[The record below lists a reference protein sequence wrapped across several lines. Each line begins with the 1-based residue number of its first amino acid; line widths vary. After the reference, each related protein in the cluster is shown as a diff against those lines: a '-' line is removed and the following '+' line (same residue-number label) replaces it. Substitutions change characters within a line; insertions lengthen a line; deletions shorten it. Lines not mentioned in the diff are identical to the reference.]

1 MVGKKP
7 SKKSPDAEKTAFWEG
22 EGAAA
27 TPVAPASLATLVQLA
42 EKAVAL
48 ELTVKDLEEALEK
61 QKSALNHLKTQ
72 ELPDAMASVGLA
84 EFKTDSGA
92 ELKTGDFV
100 AGSLPKEPDKRVV
113 AMKQLEKEG
122 GADIIKNVIS
132 IQFAKKEHNRALS
145 LAAELRDQGYDA
157 EVKSD
162 VHPQTLMKF
171 VREKLKKGEKVEAE
185 KLGCFVGRVT
195 KIKLPGQEDTN
206 NSD

>member
-1 MVGKKP
+1 MAGKKKP
-7 SKKSPDAEKTAFWEG
+7 AQTSPDAAKAAFWEG
-22 EGAAA
+22 EGAAPA
-27 TPVAPASLATLVQLA
+27 APASLASLQLLA

-48 ELTVKDLEEALEK
+48 ELTVKDLTEALER
-61 QKSALNHLKTQ
+61 QSSALHHLKTQ

-84 EFKTDSGA
+84 EFTTLGGA
-92 ELKTGDFV
+92 ELTTKDFV
-100 AGSLPKEPDKRVV
+100 AGSLPKEPDKRTA

-122 GADIIKNVIS
+122 GGDIIKNVIS
-132 IQFAKKEHNRALS
+132 VQFEKKQHNRALS

-206 NSD
+206 NSE